1 MNNKE
6 TLLAL
11 LAQQV
16 RYATGLDG
24 KSGMDAKRERQIAC
38 AAANSTLEILEKQF
52 GLDPEEVLV
61 EAMEAAVS

>member
-1 MNNKE
+1 MNTKE

-16 RYATGLDG
+16 EYAFSLNGKLGLE
-24 KSGMDAKRERQIAC
+24 AKKERQMAV

-52 GLDPEEVLV
+52 GLDPEEVLAEV
-61 EAMEAAVS
+61 TEAVVS